1 MTTKALKKQLMAAIA
16 MVVVAAIA
24 LTSATYAWFISN
36 TKVEATSAKMTAS
49 TAYTLLISEGAKASD
64 GTSNWGSVHEWL
76 DGKTAKALSP
86 VSTIGTLNASN
97 TLDFVFDTGWKA
109 ATADATDVTKGGN
122 YAGTFSDADA
132 AKYIKESFEI
142 KAAQNC
148 QIVLDKNTSITGTPG
163 ELDKVLR
170 LALVIDDGTTQTVRI
185 YQVDS
190 TSGTATPVNTT
201 LDSADKTADGIGTAI
216 KKEGTVADIDTN
228 VKKLN
233 LSTDVNTGDGAST
246 IMTNQTGESVLYTFT
261 DIANTDTISVTAYI
275 WMEGCDYDCNAL
287 ETQNFNNTDGTAL
300 PVTAS
305 LGFSAAL
312 PS

>member
-1 MTTKALKKQLMAAIA
+1 MWLVL
-16 MVVVAAIA
+16 VVAAIA
-24 LTSATYAWFISN
+24 LTSATYAWFIN
-36 TKVEATSAKMTAS
+36 QTRVEAKTATMTAS
-49 TAYTLLISEGAKASD
+49 TAYTLLISEGATASD
-64 GTSNWGSVHEWL
+64 GGSNWGSVHDWL

-86 VSTIGTLNASN
+86 VSTIGKLNTSDE
-97 TLDFVFDTGWKA
+97 LDFVYDTAWKA
-109 ATADATDVTKGGN
+109 AATSTTGVTKGGN
-122 YAGTFSDADA
+122 YAGTFSDASTD
-132 AKYIKESFEI
+132 KYIKESFEI

-148 QIVLDKNTSITGTPG
+148 QIVLDKNTSITGISG

-170 LALVIDDGTTQTVRI
+170 LALVIDDGTNKTVRI

-190 TSGTATPVNTT
+190 EDGTATPVNTT
-201 LDSADKTADGIGTAI
+201 LDSADKTADGIDTAI
-216 KKEGTVADIDTN
+216 QKSGTVADVDAT
-228 VKKLN
+228 KLS
-233 LSTDVNTGDGAST
+233 LATAVNASDGAST
-246 IMTNQTGESVLYTFT
+246 IMTNQTGDSVLYTFN

-287 ETQNFNNTDGTAL
+287 ETQHFNNVDGTAF